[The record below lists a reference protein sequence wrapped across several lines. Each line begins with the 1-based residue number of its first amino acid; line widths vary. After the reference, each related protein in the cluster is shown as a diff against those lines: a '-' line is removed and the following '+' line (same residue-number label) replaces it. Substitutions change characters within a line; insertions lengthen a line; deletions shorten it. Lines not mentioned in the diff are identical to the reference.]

1 MWTSPDHRR
10 DHIHNAGLFFCPPGG
25 SDRTGYGRRMRLP
38 VHLLRSLQEAYLE
51 TYRRELG
58 DDDAQALG
66 LELLEYFGQLAMNRL
81 SQSLDGARYKR
92 DDSA

>member
-1 MWTSPDHRR
+1 
-10 DHIHNAGLFFCPPGG
+10 
-25 SDRTGYGRRMRLP
+25 MRLP